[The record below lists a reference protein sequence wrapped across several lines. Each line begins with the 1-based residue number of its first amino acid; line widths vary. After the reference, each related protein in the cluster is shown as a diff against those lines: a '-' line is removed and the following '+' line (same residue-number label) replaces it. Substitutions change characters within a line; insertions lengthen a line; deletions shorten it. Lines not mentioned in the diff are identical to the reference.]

1 MYAERIGGLK
11 SSAIR
16 DILEVTSRPGMISFA
31 GGLPAPELFPV
42 EQIREVSQRVLSD
55 YGPSALQYSI
65 TEGILPL
72 RNWIAGEVSPDL
84 GPVSPENIIIT
95 QGSQQGLDL
104 VSKLFLDKGST
115 VFVENPSYLGALQS
129 FQLFQANV
137 IAIPSDEQGMK
148 MSALRERLKTR
159 TPAFMYLMPN
169 FQNPTGVSLS
179 MERRLML
186 AEIVNEH
193 NLLVIED
200 NPYGELVYE
209 GLSHPSLYGLG
220 GTRNFIYLST
230 FSKTIAPGL
239 RVAYVVGDREII
251 RKLALVK
258 QGTDLQTNTFGQH
271 LVYEY
276 VRSGGYEAHIA
287 LLRKTYRHRR
297 DCMISALE
305 TYFPETVTWNRPEG
319 GMFLWLTLPQGNNA
333 EDVLIHCLEQN
344 VAFVPGYVFFPDS
357 SGRNTMRLNFSNAAP
372 DTIREGIRR
381 MGEVLKRLGL

>member
-1 MYAERIGGLK
+1 MYAERISGLK

-16 DILEVTSRPGMISFA
+16 DILEVISRPGMISFA

-42 EQIREVSQRVLSD
+42 EQIKELSQRVLSD

-65 TEGILPL
+65 TEGLLSL
-72 RNWIAGEVSPDL
+72 RKWLAEELSPDL
-84 GPVSPENIIIT
+84 GPVGSENIIIT

-104 VSKLFLDKGST
+104 ISKLFLDKGST
-115 VFVENPSYLGALQS
+115 VFVENPSYVGALQS

-137 IAIPSDEQGMK
+137 LAIPSDEKGMQ
-148 MSALRERLKTR
+148 MNALRDRLRTR
-159 TPAFMYLMPN
+159 KPAFMYLMPN

-186 AEIVNEH
+186 AEIVKEH

-200 NPYGELVYE
+200 NPYGELVFE

-220 GTRNFIYLST
+220 GTGNFMYLSS

-239 RVAYVVGDREII
+239 RVAYIVADREII
-251 RKLALVK
+251 KKLALVK
-258 QGTDLQTNTFGQH
+258 QGTDLQTNTLGQC

-276 VRSGGYEAHIA
+276 VRSGGYSEHIS

-319 GMFLWLTLPQGNNA
+319 GMFLWLTLPEGSSA
-333 EDVLIHCLEQN
+333 EDILQHSLEQD
-344 VAFVPGYVFFPDS
+344 VAFVPGQVFFPDGT
-357 SGRNTMRLNFSNAAP
+357 GRNTMRLNFSNAAP
-372 DTIREGIRR
+372 HTIQEGIRR
-381 MGEVLKRLGL
+381 IGEVLKRLGI

>member
-1 MYAERIGGLK
+1 VYAERIAGLR

-16 DILEVTSRPGMISFA
+16 DILEVISRPGMTSFA

-42 EQIREVSQRVLSD
+42 EQIKELSQRVLSD

-65 TEGILPL
+65 TEGLLSL
-72 RNWIAGEVSPDL
+72 RTWLAEELSADL
-84 GPVSPENIIIT
+84 GPVGSENVIIT

-104 VSKLFLDKGST
+104 ISKLFLDKGST
-115 VFVENPSYLGALQS
+115 VFVENPSYVGALQS

-137 IAIPSDEQGMK
+137 LPIPFDEQGMQ
-148 MSALRERLKTR
+148 MNALRNRLRTR
-159 TPAFMYLMPN
+159 KPAFMYLMPN

-186 AEIVNEH
+186 AEIVKEH

-200 NPYGELVYE
+200 NPYGELAFE

-220 GTRNFIYLST
+220 GTGNFVYLSS

-239 RVAYVVGDREII
+239 RVAYIVADREII
-251 RKLALVK
+251 KKLALVK
-258 QGTDLQTNTFGQH
+258 QGTDLQTNTLGQC

-276 VRSGGYEAHIA
+276 VRSGGYSKHIS

-305 TYFPETVTWNRPEG
+305 TYFPETVTWNRPGG
-319 GMFLWLTLPQGNNA
+319 GMFLWLTLREGSDA
-333 EDVLIHCLEQN
+333 EDILKHCLEQD
-344 VAFVPGYVFFPDS
+344 VAFVPGQVFFPDA
-357 SGRNTMRLNFSNAAP
+357 SGRNTLRLNFSNAAP
-372 DTIREGIRR
+372 NTIQEGIRR
-381 MGEVLKRLGL
+381 MGQVLKRLGL

>member
-1 MYAERIGGLK
+1 MYAERIAGLR

-16 DILEVTSRPGMISFA
+16 DILEVISRPGMTSFA

-42 EQIREVSQRVLSD
+42 EQIKELSQRVLSD

-65 TEGILPL
+65 TEGLLSL
-72 RNWIAGEVSPDL
+72 RTWLAEELSADL
-84 GPVSPENIIIT
+84 GPVGSENVIIT

-104 VSKLFLDKGST
+104 ISKLFLDKGST
-115 VFVENPSYLGALQS
+115 VFVENPSYVGALQS

-137 IAIPSDEQGMK
+137 LPIPFDEQGMQ
-148 MSALRERLKTR
+148 MNALRNRLRTR
-159 TPAFMYLMPN
+159 KPAFMYLMPN

-186 AEIVNEH
+186 AEIVKEH

-200 NPYGELVYE
+200 NPYGELAFE

-220 GTRNFIYLST
+220 GTGNFVYLSS

-239 RVAYVVGDREII
+239 RVAYIVADREII
-251 RKLALVK
+251 KKLALVK
-258 QGTDLQTNTFGQH
+258 QGTDLQTNTLGQC

-276 VRSGGYEAHIA
+276 VRSGGYSKHIS

-319 GMFLWLTLPQGNNA
+319 GMFLWLTLPEGSDA
-333 EDVLIHCLEQN
+333 EDILKHCLEQD
-344 VAFVPGYVFFPDS
+344 VAFVPGQVFFPDA
-357 SGRNTMRLNFSNAAP
+357 SGRNTLRLNFSNAAP
-372 DTIREGIRR
+372 NTIQEGIRR
-381 MGEVLKRLGL
+381 MGQVLKRLGL

>member
-1 MYAERIGGLK
+1 
-11 SSAIR
+11 
-16 DILEVTSRPGMISFA
+16 MISFA

-42 EQIREVSQRVLSD
+42 EQIKKVSQRVLSD
-55 YGPSALQYSI
+55 YGPSALQYSV
-65 TEGILPL
+65 TEGILSL
-72 RNWIAGEVSPDL
+72 RNWIAGEVSSDL
-84 GPVSPENIIIT
+84 GPVASENIIIT

-137 IAIPSDEQGMK
+137 IPIPTDEQGMQ
-148 MSALRERLKTR
+148 MNALRNHLKTR
-159 TPAFMYLMPN
+159 KPAFMYLMPN

-186 AEIVNEH
+186 TEIVKEH

-220 GTRNFIYLST
+220 GTKNFIYLST

-239 RVAYVVGDREII
+239 RVAYMVADRDLI

-258 QGTDLQTNTFGQH
+258 QGTDLQTNTLGQC

-276 VRSGGYEAHIA
+276 VKSGLYKEHIS
-287 LLRKTYRHRR
+287 LLQKTYRHRR

-305 TYFPETVTWNRPEG
+305 SHFPETVTWNRPEG
-319 GMFLWLTLPQGNNA
+319 GMFLWLTLPQSNDA
-333 EDVLIHCLEQN
+333 EDILKHCLEQD
-344 VAFVPGYVFFPDS
+344 VAFVPGHPFFPDG
-357 SGRNTMRLNFSNAAP
+357 SGRNTLRLNFSNAAP
-372 DTIREGIRR
+372 NTIQEGIRR
-381 MGEVLKRLGL
+381 MGEVLKRLGI